1 MEKDALSPFHSG
13 TAGRNSPKLR
23 LKLLHVYLLLVA
35 ISGSLFYLGQDY
47 WSTYSTARLPPHAAT
62 SLARCRSLQAKPGP
76 PRDFYKRPQSDRFEA
91 GTQPILI
98 KNAKIWTGDLNGTE
112 VVNADVLLDKGII
125 QGIGRV
131 EQAQLKAFK
140 DELVVID
147 AKGAWVTP
155 GYVCTC
161 VSLVTIS
168 DS

>member
-1 MEKDALSPFHSG
+1 MELQCNQVDGWLGAP
-13 TAGRNSPKLR
+13 PKIP
-23 LKLLHVYLLLVA
+23 VIFGAYV
-35 ISGSLFYLGQDY
+35 
-47 WSTYSTARLPPHAAT
+47 
-62 SLARCRSLQAKPGP
+62 
-76 PRDFYKRPQSDRFEA
+76 YKRPQSDRFEA

-147 AKGAWVTP
+147 AKGALVTP